1 MGRNGIAMQSFVI
14 WVQHIHAQSWST
26 ATSVHEST
34 TASTTQLP
42 SHTYH
47 TQQQTDFSIILAI
60 TGIVTLL

>member
-1 MGRNGIAMQSFVI
+1 MALPCNPFAIS
-14 WVQHIHAQSWST
+14 VQRIHAHSWSA

-47 TQQQTDFSIILAI
+47 TQQQTDLSIILAI
-60 TGIVTLL
+60 TGIVTWL